1 LERQLSIRRVSLD
14 ALHVDPANAR
24 AHGPDNM
31 DAITA
36 SLQRFGQ
43 AEPLVVHAGT
53 GRVIGG
59 NGRLAAMRRLG
70 WEHADVVE
78 LDVDNVT
85 ATALGIALNR
95 TGELAAWDDEALTK
109 LLASLR
115 DEGALD
121 GTGFSDAELNE
132 LLAQFEHGTSDIED
146 VAPEDPPEGP
156 VTQLGDLWVLGD
168 HRLLCGDSTD
178 PTSFDLVLNG
188 ERADLVWTDAPY
200 GVGYVGGTDDALTIE
215 NDDLQGADLE
225 RFLRAA
231 FSAAAAA
238 CKPGAVWYAA
248 APAGPNFLPFA
259 QVLTDL
265 GIWRQTLVWV
275 KDSLVLGRSD
285 YHYRHEALFYGW
297 MPGAAHQPP
306 PTREQDTIWECPRP
320 RASRE
325 HPTTKPTA
333 LVVRAIENSSKRGA
347 IVLDAFCGSG
357 STIIGAEQTRRRARG
372 IELDPRY
379 CDVIVRR
386 WQAATGEKGLL
397 DGKSFDEVKEER
409 HGNGS

>member
-1 LERQLSIRRVSLD
+1 LDRQLTIRRVALD
-14 ALHVDPANAR
+14 ALIPDPANAR
-24 AHGPDNM
+24 THGPENM

-43 AEPLVVHAGT
+43 CEPLVVHAGT

-59 NGRLAAMRRLG
+59 NGRLAAMKKLG
-70 WEHADVVE
+70 WTEADVVE
-78 LDVDNVT
+78 LDLNAVD

-95 TGELAAWDDEALTK
+95 TGELAEWDDEALSK

-121 GTGFSDAELNE
+121 GVGFSNAELDE
-132 LLAQFEHGTSDIED
+132 LLAQFDDGTND
-146 VAPEDPPEGP
+146 VADVEPGDPPADP
-156 VTQLGDLWVLGD
+156 VSRLGDLWVLGN
-168 HRLLCGDSTD
+168 HKLLCGDSTD
-178 PTSFDLVLNG
+178 PTGFDTVLEG

-200 GVGYVGGTDDALTIE
+200 GVNYVGGTEDELTIE

-231 FSAAAAA
+231 FTAAAAA

-265 GIWRQTLVWV
+265 GIWRQSLVWL
-275 KDSLVLGRSD
+275 KDALVLGRSD

-297 MPGAAHQPP
+297 TPGAAHQPP
-306 PTREQDTIWECPRP
+306 PTRDQCTIWECPRP
-320 RASRE
+320 KASPL

-357 STIIGAEQTRRRARG
+357 TTILAAEQTRRRARG
-372 IELDPRY
+372 IEIDPRY
-379 CDVIVRR
+379 CDVIIRR
-386 WQAATGEKGLL
+386 WEQATGKQAML
-397 DGKSFDEVKEER
+397 DGKTFDEMKEER
-409 HGNGS
+409 HGNST